1 MKQIMIAAILIL
13 LMSSIATAEQ
23 IEDWPFGKANVMPD
37 DIEGVMYDFE
47 EGSNCGDFNNQY
59 PEIATFLTVLETQPY
74 GTSDWPSYVTV
85 GGSTCGGGLRG
96 YMKIYPWCGY
106 YPNGTPYDW
115 VYIVNGKSAFSSMT
129 GPDDLGGFLPGTE
142 AELVFKEGT
151 RHISFVASTGG
162 TLSVELYDAKDNL
175 IHMEKIER
183 NIDRIGTNPS
193 NMTYF
198 RFDTLDKDIR
208 SMKLL
213 GRLNAWHIDDLTIGG
228 EPGYLLKPVDYSD
241 VVEKALSILGVK
253 YLEFGLGYD
262 YRFLDYADVED
273 LINPPKP
280 VGLEY
285 WNPDTKQFE
294 YGKGISD
301 EGLVILSYN
310 SITKE
315 LYGES
320 VVKWDTSSDMCKH
333 DFTESVP
340 IGEEIPGDVYFMYG
354 EDYGVIDEVGMV
366 VNDNYVI
373 TSRLDRGVMVLYK
386 PVIEGIGT
394 PNPDFAGYHRLPGKI
409 NGGHSP
415 IKKHPPIK

>member
-1 MKQIMIAAILIL
+1 MKQILIAMILIL
-13 LMSSIATAEQ
+13 LMNSIATAEQ
-23 IEDWPFGKANVMPD
+23 IEDWNYTQRNEIPS
-37 DIEGVMYDFE
+37 DIEGVRYDFE
-47 EGSNCGDFNNQY
+47 EGSHCALFNNKH
-59 PEIATFLTVLETQPY
+59 PDIVTFLAVVGTRPY
-74 GTSDWPSYVTV
+74 GSDIPSYVEI
-85 GGSTCGGGLRG
+85 GGTSCRGGRC
-96 YMKIYPWCGY
+96 KTHIYPWCGY
-106 YPNGTPYDW
+106 HLNGTPYNW
-115 VYIVNGKSAFSSMT
+115 VFVVVGEKAFAPIT
-129 GPDDLGGFLPGTE
+129 GPDEMGGYWPGTE

-162 TLSVELYDAKDNL
+162 TLSVALYDAKDNL
-175 IHMEKIER
+175 IHATKIYR
-183 NIDRIGTNPS
+183 NIDRNGTSPS
-193 NMTYF
+193 DMTYF
-198 RFDTLDKDIR
+198 RFDTQDKDIKY
-208 SMKLL
+208 MKLY
-213 GRLNAWHIDDLTIGG
+213 GRLNAWHIDDLIIGG
-228 EPGYLLKPVDYSD
+228 ELGYLSKPVDYSD
-241 VVEKALSILGVK
+241 VVEKALSTLGAK

-273 LINPPKP
+273 IINPPKP

-301 EGLVILSYN
+301 EGLIILSYN